1 MKNVSI
7 SWKPRATGS
16 FWRPAIGLL
25 HNLMYEAEPWGITY
39 QKAEDTGVVH
49 QFECAQ
55 KVFAELRKRGLRVL
69 VGGDYGFPWTPHGT
83 NARDLE
89 HFVRFFGYSDSEAL
103 VAATRTG
110 AAAMMLGGQTGEIT
124 KGFLADLL
132 VVAGAPQDDVRLLQR
147 PRQHQTGDERRQD
160 LQESFRNPALTGDVS
175 MFQHAAL
182 SLEDAKRVAAAARAE
197 AEKNGWAIVI
207 AVVDDGGHLMYLERM
222 DGTQKAS
229 SRIAE
234 AKGRTAIL
242 FKRPTKAIEDN
253 VLEGR
258 TVMMGLPGAVPL
270 DGGVPLM
277 KDGQFVGGI
286 GVSGV
291 QSFQDGIV
299 ARAGAAAL

>member
-1 MKNVSI
+1 
-7 SWKPRATGS
+7 
-16 FWRPAIGLL
+16 
-25 HNLMYEAEPWGITY
+25 
-39 QKAEDTGVVH
+39 
-49 QFECAQ
+49 
-55 KVFAELRKRGLRVL
+55 
-69 VGGDYGFPWTPHGT
+69 
-83 NARDLE
+83 
-89 HFVRFFGYSDSEAL
+89 
-103 VAATRTG
+103 
-110 AAAMMLGGQTGEIT
+110 
-124 KGFLADLL
+124 
-132 VVAGAPQDDVRLLQR
+132 
-147 PRQHQTGDERRQD
+147 
-160 LQESFRNPALTGDVS
+160 

-270 DGGVPLM
+270 EGGVPLM

>member
-1 MKNVSI
+1 
-7 SWKPRATGS
+7 
-16 FWRPAIGLL
+16 
-25 HNLMYEAEPWGITY
+25 
-39 QKAEDTGVVH
+39 
-49 QFECAQ
+49 
-55 KVFAELRKRGLRVL
+55 
-69 VGGDYGFPWTPHGT
+69 
-83 NARDLE
+83 
-89 HFVRFFGYSDSEAL
+89 
-103 VAATRTG
+103 
-110 AAAMMLGGQTGEIT
+110 
-124 KGFLADLL
+124 
-132 VVAGAPQDDVRLLQR
+132 
-147 PRQHQTGDERRQD
+147 
-160 LQESFRNPALTGDVS
+160 
-175 MFQHAAL
+175 MFQQVAL
-182 SLEDAKRVAAAARAE
+182 SLEDAKRVAAAARVE
-197 AEKNGWAIVI
+197 AGKNGWAVVI

-270 DGGVPLM
+270 EGGVPLV
-277 KDGQFVGGI
+277 KDGQFFGGV

>member
-1 MKNVSI
+1 
-7 SWKPRATGS
+7 
-16 FWRPAIGLL
+16 
-25 HNLMYEAEPWGITY
+25 
-39 QKAEDTGVVH
+39 
-49 QFECAQ
+49 
-55 KVFAELRKRGLRVL
+55 
-69 VGGDYGFPWTPHGT
+69 
-83 NARDLE
+83 
-89 HFVRFFGYSDSEAL
+89 
-103 VAATRTG
+103 
-110 AAAMMLGGQTGEIT
+110 
-124 KGFLADLL
+124 
-132 VVAGAPQDDVRLLQR
+132 
-147 PRQHQTGDERRQD
+147 
-160 LQESFRNPALTGDVS
+160 

-197 AEKNGWAIVI
+197 AEKNGWAVVI
-207 AVVDDGGHLMYLERM
+207 AVLDDGGHLIYLERM

-270 DGGVPLM
+270 EGGVPLV
-277 KDGQFVGGI
+277 KDGQFLGGI

>member
-1 MKNVSI
+1 
-7 SWKPRATGS
+7 
-16 FWRPAIGLL
+16 
-25 HNLMYEAEPWGITY
+25 
-39 QKAEDTGVVH
+39 
-49 QFECAQ
+49 
-55 KVFAELRKRGLRVL
+55 
-69 VGGDYGFPWTPHGT
+69 
-83 NARDLE
+83 
-89 HFVRFFGYSDSEAL
+89 
-103 VAATRTG
+103 
-110 AAAMMLGGQTGEIT
+110 
-124 KGFLADLL
+124 
-132 VVAGAPQDDVRLLQR
+132 
-147 PRQHQTGDERRQD
+147 
-160 LQESFRNPALTGDVS
+160 

-234 AKGRTAIL
+234 EKGRTAIL

-270 DGGVPLM
+270 EGGVPLV
-277 KDGQFVGGI
+277 KDGQFLGGI

>member
-1 MKNVSI
+1 
-7 SWKPRATGS
+7 
-16 FWRPAIGLL
+16 
-25 HNLMYEAEPWGITY
+25 
-39 QKAEDTGVVH
+39 
-49 QFECAQ
+49 
-55 KVFAELRKRGLRVL
+55 
-69 VGGDYGFPWTPHGT
+69 
-83 NARDLE
+83 
-89 HFVRFFGYSDSEAL
+89 
-103 VAATRTG
+103 
-110 AAAMMLGGQTGEIT
+110 
-124 KGFLADLL
+124 
-132 VVAGAPQDDVRLLQR
+132 
-147 PRQHQTGDERRQD
+147 
-160 LQESFRNPALTGDVS
+160 

-242 FKRPTKAIEDN
+242 FKRPTKAIEDS

-270 DGGVPLM
+270 EGGVPLM

-291 QSFQDGIV
+291 QSFQDGVV

>member
-1 MKNVSI
+1 
-7 SWKPRATGS
+7 
-16 FWRPAIGLL
+16 
-25 HNLMYEAEPWGITY
+25 
-39 QKAEDTGVVH
+39 
-49 QFECAQ
+49 
-55 KVFAELRKRGLRVL
+55 
-69 VGGDYGFPWTPHGT
+69 
-83 NARDLE
+83 
-89 HFVRFFGYSDSEAL
+89 
-103 VAATRTG
+103 
-110 AAAMMLGGQTGEIT
+110 
-124 KGFLADLL
+124 
-132 VVAGAPQDDVRLLQR
+132 
-147 PRQHQTGDERRQD
+147 
-160 LQESFRNPALTGDVS
+160 

-270 DGGVPLM
+270 DGGVPLV
-277 KDGQFVGGI
+277 KDGQFLGGI

-291 QSFQDGIV
+291 QSFQDGVV

>member
-1 MKNVSI
+1 
-7 SWKPRATGS
+7 
-16 FWRPAIGLL
+16 
-25 HNLMYEAEPWGITY
+25 
-39 QKAEDTGVVH
+39 
-49 QFECAQ
+49 
-55 KVFAELRKRGLRVL
+55 
-69 VGGDYGFPWTPHGT
+69 
-83 NARDLE
+83 
-89 HFVRFFGYSDSEAL
+89 
-103 VAATRTG
+103 
-110 AAAMMLGGQTGEIT
+110 
-124 KGFLADLL
+124 
-132 VVAGAPQDDVRLLQR
+132 
-147 PRQHQTGDERRQD
+147 
-160 LQESFRNPALTGDVS
+160 
-175 MFQHAAL
+175 MFQQAAL

-270 DGGVPLM
+270 EGGVPLM
-277 KDGQFVGGI
+277 IDGQFVGGI

>member
-1 MKNVSI
+1 
-7 SWKPRATGS
+7 
-16 FWRPAIGLL
+16 
-25 HNLMYEAEPWGITY
+25 
-39 QKAEDTGVVH
+39 
-49 QFECAQ
+49 
-55 KVFAELRKRGLRVL
+55 
-69 VGGDYGFPWTPHGT
+69 
-83 NARDLE
+83 
-89 HFVRFFGYSDSEAL
+89 
-103 VAATRTG
+103 
-110 AAAMMLGGQTGEIT
+110 
-124 KGFLADLL
+124 
-132 VVAGAPQDDVRLLQR
+132 
-147 PRQHQTGDERRQD
+147 
-160 LQESFRNPALTGDVS
+160 

-207 AVVDDGGHLMYLERM
+207 AVVDDGGHLIYLERM

-270 DGGVPLM
+270 EGGVPLV
-277 KDGQFVGGI
+277 KDGQFLGGI